1 MKILHIN
8 GHLNF
13 QGGIETYLL
22 SLIPRLEELEHSQ
35 VVAFSEGNAALAPH
49 AHQIQG
55 LSDFGAKAEKSGY
68 AEFSRLLDAEKP
80 DVVHLHN
87 IHNIG
92 PIRACLDAVPT
103 VVTAHDYRY
112 VCPASNFY
120 FRRSAEV
127 CPSSCGPQC
136 FANAVVKRCLTP
148 RPSIAWN
155 YYRRV
160 KWIAANSHRFA
171 RVIAP
176 SSYAASR
183 YVQAGFTTDR
193 VKVLPYFCPI
203 IPEAAPRPSPDQQ
216 NIVFLGR
223 LSENKGVRYFIEALG
238 LLPETVRGLVVGNLN
253 SARSEELQSLATQSN
268 CHGRLEMR
276 AWAGRD
282 EIRSILKNASLLV
295 FPSIWAETLGIVGLE
310 ALACGVPVVASDIG
324 GVREWLQHGEN
335 GLLVPPKDKHAMA
348 GAILEILENP
358 QRAQR
363 MGERGI
369 ALVKSK
375 FSVERHLDGLV
386 DIYTN
391 VCGQEKDEI
400 AKSMTIELEHRV
412 SDAV

>member
-22 SLIPRLEELEHSQ
+22 SLMPRLEELGHFQ
-35 VVAFSEGNAALAPH
+35 VVAFSEGHAELAPH
-49 AHQIQG
+49 AHQIKG
-55 LSDFGAKAEKSGY
+55 LSDFGAKAEKAGY
-68 AEFSRLLDAEKP
+68 AQFSRLLDAEKP
-80 DVVHLHN
+80 DVIHLHN

-92 PIRACLDAVPT
+92 PIQACLDAVPT

-127 CPSSCGPQC
+127 CPSSCGPHC

-148 RPSIAWN
+148 RPGVAWN

-160 KWIAANSHRFA
+160 KWIAANSNRFA

-183 YVQAGFTTDR
+183 FVQAGFSTDR
-193 VKVLPYFCPI
+193 VNVLPYFCPI
-203 IPEAAPRPSPDQQ
+203 IPEETPRPLPDQQ

-253 SARSEELQSLATQSN
+253 SARTQELQSLATQSN
-268 CHGRLEMR
+268 CHDRLEMR

-282 EIRSILKNASLLV
+282 EIRSIIKNASLLV
-295 FPSIWAETLGIVGLE
+295 FPSTWAETLGIVGLE

-335 GLLVPPKDKHAMA
+335 GLLVPPKDKHSLA
-348 GAILEILENP
+348 GAIRDILENP
-358 QRAQR
+358 QRAQQ

-369 ALVKSK
+369 ALVRSK
-375 FSVERHLDGLV
+375 FSVGHHLNGLL
-386 DIYTN
+386 DIYAN
-391 VCGQEKDEI
+391 ACGLDRDE
-400 AKSMTIELEHRV
+400 AVNSMNNEREHRV
-412 SDAV
+412 PDAV